1 VKVAE
6 TWRTYS
12 LTITDQNST
21 SNLVPPFE
29 PVLVDFSGV
38 ITALM
43 PQEFLLANISMK
55 IYPVPSAEFI
65 TVEVSNRQPST
76 TLIEMVDLQGRIL
89 QKADFRDVAS
99 ERSQEFRTSDLAK
112 GVYLIRVRSVEGTLT
127 RKFVR

>member
-38 ITALM
+38 ITAQRHE
-43 PQEFLLANISMK
+43 P
-55 IYPVPSAEFI
+55 
-65 TVEVSNRQPST
+65 
-76 TLIEMVDLQGRIL
+76 
-89 QKADFRDVAS
+89 DFNENFS
-99 ERSQEFRTSDLAK
+99 
-112 GVYLIRVRSVEGTLT
+112 
-127 RKFVR
+127 